1 MSGVMSKFARAK
13 ARAAGAPEKYV
24 YLFWDSNIRVGR
36 LQESESSIRGGEN
49 VSPDD
54 DARHLIDELDK
65 AGACIVHGRSC
76 PWDYTFEPIEPRR
89 GKSVI
94 DYVITDDLSGIFSAG
109 VATREQADISSDHR
123 ALFVRVDAGPIEAT
137 RRKNGRA
144 RRRDAVSRC
153 PYSRRRLREAPEEVN
168 ELVTRE
174 IERRIADGQI
184 SRAQCMDTHWDWL
197 KHAVLDAAAEAA
209 PARSGRRPMK
219 PGFDVRRQTRCAD
232 DDRRDLDL
240 ELRGLANGSS

>member
-1 MSGVMSKFARAK
+1 MK
-13 ARAAGAPEKYV
+13 PEAEILK
-24 YLFWDSNIRVGR
+24 I
-36 LQESESSIRGGEN
+36 
-49 VSPDD
+49 PT
-54 DARHLIDELDK
+54 H
-65 AGACIVHGRSC
+65 
-76 PWDYTFEPIEPRR
+76 
-89 GKSVI
+89 
-94 DYVITDDLSGIFSAG
+94 
-109 VATREQADISSDHR
+109 
-123 ALFVRVDAGPIEAT
+123 T

-144 RRRDAVSRC
+144 RRRDAASRC

-219 PGFDVRRQTRCAD
+219 PGFDVATLLLRERRKK
-232 DDRRDLDL
+232 LL
-240 ELRGLANGSS
+240 PELKEAESAGRAAEAATLPVHVSETYQGYQEVEPPREGGRMEAA

>member
-1 MSGVMSKFARAK
+1 MAEG
-13 ARAAGAPEKYV
+13 AGT
-24 YLFWDSNIRVGR
+24 R
-36 LQESESSIRGGEN
+36 L
-49 VSPDD
+49 
-54 DARHLIDELDK
+54 
-65 AGACIVHGRSC
+65 
-76 PWDYTFEPIEPRR
+76 
-89 GKSVI
+89 SVV
-94 DYVITDDLSGIFSAG
+94 DYVVTDDLSGIFSAG

-184 SRAQCMDTHWDWL
+184 SRAQCMEALCELFNRALTTSRCPAEWALAFVVPLFKKGCPYSWTNYRCISLLSVGTSAQNETPFGLSPASIFGRSNVD
-197 KHAVLDAAAEAA
+197 HAQRYVSLLWS
-209 PARSGRRPMK
+209 RLR
-219 PGFDVRRQTRCAD
+219 D
-232 DDRRDLDL
+232 DYTYYF
-240 ELRGLANGSS
+240 

>member
-1 MSGVMSKFARAK
+1 MKI
-13 ARAAGAPEKYV
+13 PT
-24 YLFWDSNIRVGR
+24 
-36 LQESESSIRGGEN
+36 
-49 VSPDD
+49 
-54 DARHLIDELDK
+54 H
-65 AGACIVHGRSC
+65 
-76 PWDYTFEPIEPRR
+76 
-89 GKSVI
+89 
-94 DYVITDDLSGIFSAG
+94 
-109 VATREQADISSDHR
+109 
-123 ALFVRVDAGPIEAT
+123 T

-144 RRRDAVSRC
+144 RRRDAASRC

-219 PGFDVRRQTRCAD
+219 PGFDVATLLLRERRKKLLPELKEAESAGRAAEAATLRSMYRKLTKD
-232 DDRRDLDL
+232 IKKSSRRAIQFLSVRNWTTS
-240 ELRGLANGSS
+240 EEFFFRN

>member
-1 MSGVMSKFARAK
+1 MGLLGTGV
-13 ARAAGAPEKYV
+13 PV
-24 YLFWDSNIRVGR
+24 YHV
-36 LQESESSIRGGEN
+36 
-49 VSPDD
+49 
-54 DARHLIDELDK
+54 DK
-65 AGACIVHGRSC
+65 TYNLNPSLTIMI
-76 PWDYTFEPIEPRR
+76 Y
-89 GKSVI
+89 
-94 DYVITDDLSGIFSAG
+94 
-109 VATREQADISSDHR
+109 
-123 ALFVRVDAGPIEAT
+123 
-137 RRKNGRA
+137 
-144 RRRDAVSRC
+144 

-209 PARSGRRPMK
+209 PVRSGRRPMK

>member
-1 MSGVMSKFARAK
+1 MVEFPDPPPKFRIHH
-13 ARAAGAPEKYV
+13 RP
-24 YLFWDSNIRVGR
+24 L
-36 LQESESSIRGGEN
+36 
-49 VSPDD
+49 
-54 DARHLIDELDK
+54 
-65 AGACIVHGRSC
+65 RSFL
-76 PWDYTFEPIEPRR
+76 YEY
-89 GKSVI
+89 
-94 DYVITDDLSGIFSAG
+94 YVITDDLSGIFSAG

-209 PARSGRRPMK
+209 PVRSGRRPMK